1 MEQDWSHAVTSELV
15 ATLYGRPYANERFM
29 QHAHSVSRRF
39 EYAVYHYEEVLRLH
53 DAFMQEHMKGRSYL
67 KVRFGPIEGQ
77 AAMEAYIKAAQAHAL
92 ALAQSVHSIPDIH
105 AHTLYYALKLD
116 DLPEALKAR
125 DLGAHRVRKLIQ
137 SRNELQALGDLCKAF
152 LDSDEFTY
160 LDGLVNI
167 SKHRSLVLAG
177 FFEDLTG
184 TREERHE
191 LRINAFKYKRQ
202 EGQRALKEVFPK
214 LVNRCGAFVA
224 DTGNELH
231 RILAARIAGR
241 P

>member
-1 MEQDWSHAVTSELV
+1 MEQDWNHFATSELV
-15 ATLYGRPYANERFM
+15 ATLYGRAWANERFLE
-29 QHAHSVSRRF
+29 HAYSVSRRL
-39 EYAVYHYEEVLRLH
+39 EYAVYHYDEVLRLH
-53 DAFMQEHMKGRSYL
+53 DEFTQKHMNGRTYL
-67 KVRFGPIEGQ
+67 EVKFGDSVGR

-125 DLGAHRVRKLIQ
+125 NIGAHRVLKLIK
-137 SRNELQALGDLCKAF
+137 SREELQALGDLSQEF
-152 LDSDEFTY
+152 FNSDEFIY

-177 FFEDLTG
+177 FFEDWTG
-184 TREERHE
+184 TREDRHE
-191 LRINAFKYKRQ
+191 LRINLFKYKRQ
-202 EGQRALKEVFPK
+202 ETQRALKDVFPK
-214 LVNRCGAFVA
+214 MVNRCGAFVA

-231 RILAARIAGR
+231 RVLAARIAGGH
-241 P
+241 